1 MFSATRNA
9 VSERFISRAT
19 SCIQRSSRAAG
30 STHTA
35 AGLPAYG
42 VLVNASTWTI
52 VRPMRSKLAACR
64 AVGLK
69 IPVEPER
76 RRPVKETV
84 LVPDDE
90 RGLHVVVRE
99 DEPQLAEIGRASCR
113 ERV

>member
-1 MFSATRNA
+1 MF
-9 VSERFISRAT
+9 
-19 SCIQRSSRAAG
+19 
-30 STHTA
+30 
-35 AGLPAYG
+35 
-42 VLVNASTWTI
+42 
-52 VRPMRSKLAACR
+52 RPMRSKLAACR

-99 DEPQLAEIGRASCR
+99 DEPQLAGVGGQVEDEIRRVRLARYELALEGIGGRLVAPPPAHYDR
-113 ERV
+113 RITAGVGPPRGRRKA